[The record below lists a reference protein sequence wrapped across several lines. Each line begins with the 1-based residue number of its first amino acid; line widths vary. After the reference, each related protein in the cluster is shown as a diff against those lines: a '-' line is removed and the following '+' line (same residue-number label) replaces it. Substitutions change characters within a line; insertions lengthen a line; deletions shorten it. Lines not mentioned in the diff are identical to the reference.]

1 MTALHPLDAVAP
13 AVPPLVEAE
22 AMLRRALTSVREDL
36 GVDVITVLQL
46 DPGSHHLVTLITDS
60 ATQVPLVHHRVPL
73 GSGLAGTVAMVGKAI
88 ALDGVRDDDM
98 VNPLMLTLGVRS
110 VIAVPLVHEGV
121 VTGVL
126 KVGTLR
132 RRSATAHEIDATQV
146 AANVVTLALEDY
158 LAANYRVAATALQR
172 SLVPT
177 QLPRLAGLDLAG
189 RYIPGQGGA
198 SGDWYD
204 VFPLPNGRVGVAMGD
219 VAGHGL
225 PASVVM
231 GRLRSA
237 LRAYALEYDDPADVL
252 THLDAKIMH
261 FEPGAMAT
269 AVYGVSEPPYAR
281 IQLASAGHFLPILV
295 APDGSSDH
303 VDIPVS
309 LPLGVDAGTSRRSG
323 PVNVSPGSALVMFTD
338 GLIERRTCS
347 SERSAAVFATIDS
360 ALEQLRSLLGPRDAE
375 TTASR
380 VLDEMLTIEP
390 PSDDVAL
397 LVARRRA
404 ADEEA

>member
-1 MTALHPLDAVAP
+1 
-13 AVPPLVEAE
+13 
-22 AMLRRALTSVREDL
+22 
-36 GVDVITVLQL
+36 
-46 DPGSHHLVTLITDS
+46 
-60 ATQVPLVHHRVPL
+60 
-73 GSGLAGTVAMVGKAI
+73 
-88 ALDGVRDDDM
+88 
-98 VNPLMLTLGVRS
+98 
-110 VIAVPLVHEGV
+110 
-121 VTGVL
+121 
-126 KVGTLR
+126 
-132 RRSATAHEIDATQV
+132 
-146 AANVVTLALEDY
+146 
-158 LAANYRVAATALQR
+158 
-172 SLVPT
+172 
-177 QLPRLAGLDLAG
+177 
-189 RYIPGQGGA
+189 
-198 SGDWYD
+198 
-204 VFPLPNGRVGVAMGD
+204 
-219 VAGHGL
+219 
-225 PASVVM
+225 
-231 GRLRSA
+231 
-237 LRAYALEYDDPADVL
+237 
-252 THLDAKIMH
+252 
-261 FEPGAMAT
+261 MAT

-309 LPLGVDAGTSRRSG
+309 LPLGVDTGTSRRSG

-375 TTASR
+375 ITASR

>member
-1 MTALHPLDAVAP
+1 MTALHPLDAVAT

-22 AMLRRALTSVREDL
+22 TMLRQALASVRGDL

-46 DPGSHHLVTLITDS
+46 DPGSRHLVTLVTDS
-60 ATQVPLVHHRVPL
+60 ATQIPPVHHRVPL
-73 GSGLAGTVAMVGKAI
+73 GSGLAGTVALVGKPI
-88 ALDGVRDDDM
+88 ALDEVRDDDM
-98 VNPLMLTLGVRS
+98 VNPVMLTLGVRS
-110 VIAVPLVHEGV
+110 VIAVPLVHEGA

-132 RRSATAHEIDATQV
+132 QRSATAREIDATQV
-146 AANVVTLALEDY
+146 AATVVALAVEDY
-158 LAANYRVAATALQR
+158 LAANDRVAASALQR
-172 SLVPT
+172 SLVPA
-177 QLPRLAGLDLAG
+177 QLPRVAGLDLAG

-204 VFPLPNGRVGVAMGD
+204 VFALPHDRVGVAMGD

-269 AVYGVSEPPYAR
+269 AVYGVAEPPYEQIR
-281 IQLASAGHFLPILV
+281 LASAGHFLPILV
-295 APDGSSDH
+295 APDGSAGN
-303 VDIPVS
+303 VEIPVS
-309 LPLGVDAGTSRRSG
+309 LPLGVDAGAKRRSG
-323 PVNVSPGSALVMFTD
+323 PVTVSPGSALVMFTD
-338 GLIERRTCS
+338 GLIERRTS
-347 SERSAAVFATIDS
+347 STDRSAAVFATIDS
-360 ALEQLRSLLGPRDAE
+360 ALDQLRTLLGPGHAE

-390 PSDDVAL
+390 PNDDVAL
-397 LVARRRA
+397 LIVRRRGEKEGA
-404 ADEEA
+404 